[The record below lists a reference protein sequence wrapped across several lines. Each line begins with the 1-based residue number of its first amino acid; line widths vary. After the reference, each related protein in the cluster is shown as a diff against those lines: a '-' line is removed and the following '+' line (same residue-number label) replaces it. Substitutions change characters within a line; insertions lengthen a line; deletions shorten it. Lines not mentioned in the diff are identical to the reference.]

1 MKYIIALF
9 AVALITGCI
18 CPGPITVNVMSSR
31 LVVAQSSTNDVS
43 QKTDGG
49 ASTSGEIALGDSA
62 IKAATDRLT
71 GQLPA
76 LVEKAVREYMSKTN
90 ATRSAP

>member
-9 AVALITGCI
+9 AVAICTGCV
-18 CPGPITVNVMSSR
+18 CPGPITVNVLSSR

-43 QKTDGG
+43 QKIDGG

-62 IKAATDRLT
+62 IKAVADSLT

-76 LVEKAVREYMSKTN
+76 LVEKAVREYMAKTN
-90 ATRSAP
+90 ATRSTP